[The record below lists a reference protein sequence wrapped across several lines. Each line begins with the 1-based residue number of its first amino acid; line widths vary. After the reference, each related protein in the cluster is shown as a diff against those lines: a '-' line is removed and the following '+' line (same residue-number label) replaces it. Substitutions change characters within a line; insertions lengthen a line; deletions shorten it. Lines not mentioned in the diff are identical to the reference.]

1 MREACAP
8 TCPQLRN
15 EGEGQGRGCRCSL
28 RATRGVVALIALRV
42 MRWCSE
48 TPEQPALIFIVAG
61 WTWFTYANWQFP
73 PF

>member
-1 MREACAP
+1 MREACSTPCYGLEHA
-8 TCPQLRN
+8 
-15 EGEGQGRGCRCSL
+15 QGRGCACSL

-61 WTWFTYANWQFP
+61 WTWLTYASWQFP